1 MNVNGVCVTYADTD
15 TMEKLLHCA
24 NAALLLSILAVLA
37 TAVLA
42 YPMAG
47 YLPMGAQI
55 GAHIAT
61 LLFATTLKLSYVVR
75 LVSLHRLGRPL
86 H

>member
-1 MNVNGVCVTYADTD
+1 MTEDSRAMNRLLKVANGS
-15 TMEKLLHCA
+15 LLG
-24 NAALLLSILAVLA
+24 SVLAVGVTVL
-37 TAVLA
+37 LA
-42 YPMAG
+42 YPLANH
-47 YLPMGAQI
+47 LPMAAQI
-55 GAHIAT
+55 AAHIGT

>member
-1 MNVNGVCVTYADTD
+1 MAENIQVMNRLLSVANGV
-15 TMEKLLHCA
+15 LLG
-24 NAALLLSILAVLA
+24 SVMAVVL
-37 TAVLA
+37 TVLLA
-42 YPMAG
+42 YPLANH
-47 YLPMGAQI
+47 LPMAAQI
-55 GAHIAT
+55 AAHIGT